1 MRYRVFV
8 CLVVTVSLLSSCK
21 KDEPTTWESNWVAPL
36 AHGRLTLSDLTADNG
51 YTDNAGIYHLY
62 FEKIISGFG
71 TSDLTQI
78 PDTNISQKFVVPI
91 TGGPFQIPGNTA
103 IITQNQNYSVETNGT
118 GLRMVKVKSGQ
129 MIVHVKSYVNA
140 YLHPS
145 FTLYNVSEVYGNNT
159 DIDFALTPGS
169 ASAPTEGY
177 YTIDM
182 SNKYVVLS
190 GTSGFDYNKL
200 STHLEIKTEQNTTAD
215 QNTIYG
221 QDSVRFELLMSD
233 IVIDYAKGY
242 FGNDT
247 YSFNETFNLAE
258 SANMPTGLLELD
270 QASFGFH
277 VTHKMGFDGKLK
289 IDNVMGL
296 NTYMN
301 TGVQLTGGN
310 LYNPFFI
317 TRSIDN
323 GGTPSVSNYDINL
336 NEGNSNITSFMG
348 SLPYSVL
355 FTGSLQLNPFG
366 NVSDGNDFFYSDQL
380 TEAKLVVDVPLR
392 LAASDLTLRDTLN
405 VEVTTDAVRVSSL
418 TLDIQNAFPM
428 EWKLNLITLGGAVV
442 ATDLNVPSGNS
453 IDALALASSSTLV
466 IPISEAQW
474 NAIKSEGK
482 LIMQVISNTP
492 SFPQLVNLYNSYFV
506 DMRVKAGV
514 VLNAEIQ

>member
-129 MIVHVKSYVNA
+129 IIVHVKSYVNA

-177 YTIDM
+177 YTVDM

-233 IVIDYAKGY
+233 LVIDYAKGY

-323 GGTPSVSNYDINL
+323 GGTASISNYDINL

-428 EWKLNLITLGGAVV
+428 EWKLNVTTMGGAVV

-453 IDALALASSSTLV
+453 IDALALATSSTLV

-474 NAIKSEGK
+474 NTIKSEGK

-492 SFPQLVNLYNSYFV
+492 SFPQLVNLYNSYFI
-506 DMRVKAGV
+506 DIRVKAGV

>member
-1 MRYRVFV
+1 MHYRIFACLIV
-8 CLVVTVSLLSSCK
+8 CISFLSSCK
-21 KDEPTTWESNWVAPL
+21 KDEPTAWESNWVAPV

-78 PDTNISQKFVVPI
+78 PDTNISQKFVVPLS
-91 TGGPFQIPGNTA
+91 GGPFQIPGNTA

-140 YLHPS
+140 YLHPT

-169 ASAPTEGY
+169 AFAPTEGY
-177 YTIDM
+177 YTVDM

-221 QDSVRFELLMSD
+221 QDSVRFELIMSD
-233 IVIDYAKGY
+233 LVIDYAKGY

-258 SANMPTGLLELD
+258 SANMPTGLLALD

-323 GGTPSVSNYDINL
+323 GGTASVSNYDIEL

-428 EWKLNLITLGGAVV
+428 EWKLDLKTLNGVEVANGLIV
-442 ATDLNVPSGNS
+442 APGNS
-453 IDALALASSSTLV
+453 VDALANSTASTLQ
-466 IPISEAQW
+466 IPISDQQW
-474 NAIKSEGK
+474 NAMKADGK
-482 LIMQVISNTP
+482 LILQVVSNTP
-492 SFPQLVNLYNSYFV
+492 SYPQLGNLCSSYFSDV
-506 DMRVKAGV
+506 RVKAGV
-514 VLNAEIQ
+514 VLNAEVE

>member
-1 MRYRVFV
+1 MRYRVFA

-323 GGTPSVSNYDINL
+323 GGTASVSNYDINL

-428 EWKLNLITLGGAVV
+428 EWKLNLTTLGGTIV

>member
-1 MRYRVFV
+1 MRSRIFV
-8 CLVVTVSLLSSCK
+8 SIIACISLLSSCK
-21 KDEPTTWESNWVAPL
+21 KDEATTWESNWVAPV

-78 PDTNISQKFVVPI
+78 PDTNISQKFVVPL

-169 ASAPTEGY
+169 ASSPTEGY
-177 YTIDM
+177 YTVDM

-190 GTSGFDYNKL
+190 GTSGFEYNKL
-200 STHLEIKTEQNTTAD
+200 STHLEIKTEYGTTAD

-221 QDSVRFELLMSD
+221 QDSVRFELIMSD
-233 IVIDYAKGY
+233 LVIDYAKGY

-258 SANMPTGLLELD
+258 SANMPTGLLALD

-323 GGTPSVSNYDINL
+323 GGTASVSNYDIDL

-366 NVSDGNDFFYSDQL
+366 NVSDGNDFFYADQL

-428 EWKLNLITLGGAVV
+428 EWKLNLTTLGGLVV
-442 ATDLNVPSGNS
+442 AEDIHVPSGNS
-453 IDALALASSSTLV
+453 IDANALATSSTLV
-466 IPISEAQW
+466 IPISESQW
-474 NAIKSEGK
+474 NIIRSEGK
-482 LIMQVISNTP
+482 LMLQVVLNTP
-492 SFPQLVNLYNSYFV
+492 SFPQLVNLYNSYFIDV
-506 DMRVKAGV
+506 RVKAGV
-514 VLNAEIQ
+514 VLNAEVE

>member
-1 MRYRVFV
+1 MRYRVFA

-51 YTDNAGIYHLY
+51 YTDNAGVYHLY

-428 EWKLNLITLGGAVV
+428 EWKLNLTTLGGAVV

>member
-1 MRYRVFV
+1 MHSKI
-8 CLVVTVSLLSSCK
+8 CLCLFACIILLSSCK
-21 KDEPTTWESNWVAPL
+21 KEEATTWESNWVAPL
-36 AHGRLTLSDLTADNG
+36 AYGRLTLSDLTADNG

-78 PDTNISQKFVVPI
+78 PDTNISQKFVVPLS
-91 TGGPFQIPGNTA
+91 GGPFQIPGNTA

-129 MIVHVKSYVNA
+129 IIVHVKSYVNA

-177 YTIDM
+177 YTVDM

-233 IVIDYAKGY
+233 LVIDYAKGY
-242 FGNDT
+242 FGNDS
-247 YSFNETFNLAE
+247 YSFDESFNLAE
-258 SANMPTGLLELD
+258 GANIPTGSLALE
-270 QASFGFH
+270 QASLGFH

-289 IDNVMGL
+289 INNVSGT
-296 NTYMN
+296 NN
-301 TGVQLTGGN
+301 ATGNNVQLSGGN
-310 LYNPFFI
+310 LYNAFFI

-323 GGTPSVSNYDINL
+323 GGTASISNYDINL

-348 SLPYSVL
+348 NLPSAISFQGNL
-355 FTGSLQLNPFG
+355 ELNPFG

-405 VEVTTDAVRVSSL
+405 VEVNTDAVRVSSL

-428 EWKLNLITLGGAVV
+428 EWKLNVTTMGGAVV

-453 IDALALASSSTLV
+453 IDALALATSSTLV

-474 NAIKSEGK
+474 NTIKSEGK
-482 LIMQVISNTP
+482 LMMQVISNTP
-492 SFPQLVNLYNSYFV
+492 SFPQLVNLYNSYFI
-506 DMRVKAGV
+506 DIRVKAGV

>member
-1 MRYRVFV
+1 MHSRIY
-8 CLVVTVSLLSSCK
+8 VSLIACIALFSSCK
-21 KDEPTTWESNWVAPL
+21 KDEPTTWESNWVAPV

-71 TSDLTQI
+71 TTDLTQI
-78 PDTNISQKFVVPI
+78 PDTNISQKFVVPL

-118 GLRMVKVKSGQ
+118 GLRLAKVKSGQ

-140 YLHPS
+140 YLHPR

-169 ASAPTEGY
+169 SAVPTEGY
-177 YTIDM
+177 YTVDM

-221 QDSVRFELLMSD
+221 QDSVRFELIMSD
-233 IVIDYAKGY
+233 LVIDYAKGY
-242 FGNDT
+242 FGNDS
-247 YSFNETFNLAE
+247 YSFDESFNLAE
-258 SANMPTGLLELD
+258 GANMPTGSLAIEH
-270 QASFGFH
+270 ASLGFN
-277 VTHKMGFDGKLK
+277 VAHKMGFDGKLK
-289 IDNVMGL
+289 INNVSGTNDGTG
-296 NTYMN
+296 NT
-301 TGVQLTGGN
+301 VQLSGGN
-310 LYNPFFI
+310 LYDPFFI

-323 GGTPSVSNYDINL
+323 GGTASVSNYDILL
-336 NEGNSNITSFMG
+336 NEGNSNITNFMG
-348 SLPYSVL
+348 NLPNTIS
-355 FTGSLQLNPFG
+355 FQGNLQLNPFG
-366 NVSDGNDFFYSDQL
+366 NVSDGNDFFYKNQL
-380 TEAKLVVDVPLR
+380 TEAKLIVDVPLR
-392 LAASDLTLRDTLN
+392 IAASDLTLRDTLS

-418 TLDIQNAFPM
+418 TMDIQNAFPM
-428 EWKLNLITLGGAVV
+428 DWKLKLYTLSGVLIAS
-442 ATDLNVPSGNS
+442 DLIVTSGNS
-453 IDALALASSSTLV
+453 IDALALPNSSTLQ
-466 IPISEAQW
+466 IPISETQW

-492 SFPQLVNLYNSYFV
+492 SFPQLVNLYNSYFIDV
-506 DMRVKAGV
+506 RVMAGV

>member
-1 MRYRVFV
+1 MHSRIY
-8 CLVVTVSLLSSCK
+8 VSLIACIALFSSCK
-21 KDEPTTWESNWVAPL
+21 KDEPTTWESNWVAPV

-71 TSDLTQI
+71 TTDLTQI
-78 PDTNISQKFVVPI
+78 PDTNISQKFVVPL

-140 YLHPS
+140 YLHPR

-169 ASAPTEGY
+169 AAAPTEGY
-177 YTIDM
+177 YTVDM

-221 QDSVRFELLMSD
+221 QDSVRFELLMSEL
-233 IVIDYAKGY
+233 VIDYAKGY
-242 FGNDT
+242 FGNDS
-247 YSFNETFNLAE
+247 YSFDESFNLAE
-258 SANMPTGLLELD
+258 GANMPTGSLAIE
-270 QASFGFH
+270 QASLGFH

-289 IDNVMGL
+289 INNVSGTNDGTG
-296 NTYMN
+296 NT
-301 TGVQLTGGN
+301 VQLSGGN
-310 LYNPFFI
+310 LYDPFFI

-323 GGTPSVSNYDINL
+323 GGTASVSNYDILL
-336 NEGNSNITSFMG
+336 NEGNSNITNFMG
-348 SLPYSVL
+348 NLPNTIS
-355 FTGSLQLNPFG
+355 FQGNLQLNPFG
-366 NVSDGNDFFYSDQL
+366 NVSDGNDFFYKNQL
-380 TEAKLVVDVPLR
+380 TEAKLIVDVPLR
-392 LAASDLTLRDTLN
+392 IAASDLTLRDTLS

-418 TLDIQNAFPM
+418 TMDIQNAFPM
-428 EWKLNLITLGGAVV
+428 DWKLKLYTLSGVLIAS
-442 ATDLNVPSGNS
+442 DLIVTSGNS
-453 IDALALASSSTLV
+453 IDALALPNSSTLQ
-466 IPISEAQW
+466 IPISETQW

-492 SFPQLVNLYNSYFV
+492 SFPQLVNLYNSYFIDV
-506 DMRVKAGV
+506 RVMAGV

>member
-1 MRYRVFV
+1 MHYRIFASLIVCVF
-8 CLVVTVSLLSSCK
+8 LLSSCK
-21 KDEPTTWESNWVAPL
+21 KDEPTTWESNWVAPV

-71 TSDLTQI
+71 TTDLTQI
-78 PDTNISQKFVVPI
+78 PDTNISQKFVVPLS
-91 TGGPFQIPGNTA
+91 GGPFQIPGNTA

-145 FTLYNVSEVYGNNT
+145 FTLYNVSEIYGNNT

-177 YTIDM
+177 YTVDM

-221 QDSVRFELLMSD
+221 QDSVRFELIMSD
-233 IVIDYAKGY
+233 LVIDYAKGY

-258 SANMPTGLLELD
+258 SANIPTGLLELE

-323 GGTPSVSNYDINL
+323 GGTASISNYDINL

-428 EWKLNLITLGGAVV
+428 EWKLNLTTLGGAVV
-442 ATDLNVPSGNS
+442 AADLNVPSGNS
-453 IDALALASSSTLV
+453 IDALALATSSTLV

-482 LIMQVISNTP
+482 LIMQVVSNTP
-492 SFPQLVNLYNSYFV
+492 SFPQLVNLYNSYFIDV
-506 DMRVKAGV
+506 LVKAGV

>member
-1 MRYRVFV
+1 MRYRVFA

-51 YTDNAGIYHLY
+51 YTDNAGVYHLY

-323 GGTPSVSNYDINL
+323 GGTASVSNYDINL

-428 EWKLNLITLGGAVV
+428 EWKLNLTTLGGAVV

>member
-1 MRYRVFV
+1 MRYRVFA

-51 YTDNAGIYHLY
+51 YTDNAGVYHLY

-405 VEVTTDAVRVSSL
+405 LEVTTDAVRVSSL

-428 EWKLNLITLGGAVV
+428 EWKLNVTTMGGAVV

-453 IDALALASSSTLV
+453 IDALALATSSTLV

-474 NAIKSEGK
+474 NTIKSEGK

-492 SFPQLVNLYNSYFV
+492 SFPQLVNLYNSYFI
-506 DMRVKAGV
+506 DIRVKAGV

>member
-1 MRYRVFV
+1 MHSRIY
-8 CLVVTVSLLSSCK
+8 VSLIACIALFSSCK
-21 KDEPTTWESNWVAPL
+21 KDEPTTWESNWVGPV

-71 TSDLTQI
+71 TTDLTQI
-78 PDTNISQKFVVPI
+78 PDTNISQKFVVPL

-140 YLHPS
+140 YLHPR

-169 ASAPTEGY
+169 AAVPTEGY
-177 YTIDM
+177 YTVDM

-233 IVIDYAKGY
+233 LVIDYAKGY
-242 FGNDT
+242 FGNDS
-247 YSFNETFNLAE
+247 YSFDESFNLAE
-258 SANMPTGLLELD
+258 GANMPTGSLAIE
-270 QASFGFH
+270 QASLGFH

-289 IDNVMGL
+289 INNVSGT
-296 NTYMN
+296 NN
-301 TGVQLTGGN
+301 ATGNNVQFSGGN
-310 LYNPFFI
+310 LYDAFFI

-323 GGTPSVSNYDINL
+323 GGTASISNYDINL

-348 SLPYSVL
+348 NLPNAIS
-355 FTGSLQLNPFG
+355 FQGNLQLNPFG
-366 NVSDGNDFFYSDQL
+366 NVSDGNDFFYENQL

-392 LAASDLTLRDTLN
+392 IAASDLTLRDTLR
-405 VEVTTDAVRVSSL
+405 VEVTTDAARVSSL
-418 TLDIQNAFPM
+418 TIDIQNAFPM
-428 EWKLNLITLGGAVV
+428 EWKLKLYTLSGVVIASDLIV
-442 ATDLNVPSGNS
+442 ATGNS
-453 IDALALASSSTLV
+453 IDAIALANSSTLQ

-482 LIMQVISNTP
+482 LIMQVVSNTP
-492 SFPQLVNLYNSYFV
+492 SFPQLVNLYNSYFIDV
-506 DMRVKAGV
+506 RVKAGV
-514 VLNAEIQ
+514 VLNAEVQ

>member
-221 QDSVRFELLMSD
+221 QDSVRFELIMSD
-233 IVIDYAKGY
+233 LVIDYAKGY

-258 SANMPTGLLELD
+258 SANMQTGLLELD

-323 GGTPSVSNYDINL
+323 GGTASVSNYDINL

-392 LAASDLTLRDTLN
+392 LAASDLKLRDTLN

-428 EWKLNLITLGGAVV
+428 EWKLNLTTLGGAIV

-482 LIMQVISNTP
+482 LIMQVISSTP

>member
-1 MRYRVFV
+1 MRYRVFA

-323 GGTPSVSNYDINL
+323 GGTASVSNYDINL

-428 EWKLNLITLGGAVV
+428 EWKLNLTTLGGAVV

>member
-1 MRYRVFV
+1 MRYKIFACLIV
-8 CLVVTVSLLSSCK
+8 CISLLSSCK
-21 KDEPTTWESNWVAPL
+21 KDEPTMWESNWVAPL

-51 YTDNAGIYHLY
+51 YTDNGGIYHLY

-71 TSDLTQI
+71 TNDLTQI
-78 PDTNISQKFVVPI
+78 PDTTISQKFVVPLS
-91 TGGPFQIPGNTA
+91 GGPFQIPGNTA

-159 DIDFALTPGS
+159 EIDFALTPGS

-177 YTIDM
+177 YTVDM
-182 SNKYVVLS
+182 SNKYVILS

-200 STHLEIKTEQNTTAD
+200 STRLEIKTEQNTTAD

-233 IVIDYAKGY
+233 LIIDYAKGY
-242 FGNDT
+242 FGNDN
-247 YSFNETFNLAE
+247 YEFNESFNLAE
-258 SANMPTGLLELD
+258 GSNMPSGLLALD
-270 QASFGFH
+270 QASLGFH

-289 IDNVMGL
+289 INNVSGTNSL
-296 NTYMN
+296 TNTN
-301 TGVQLTGGN
+301 VQLSGGN
-310 LYNPFFI
+310 LYDPFFI

-323 GGTPSVSNYDINL
+323 NGTASVSNHNINL

-348 SLPYSVL
+348 NLPGAIS
-355 FTGSLQLNPFG
+355 FQGNLQLNPFG
-366 NVSDGNDFFYSDQL
+366 NVSDGNDFFYSNQL

-428 EWKLNLITLGGAVV
+428 EWKLNLTTLGGVVV
-442 ATDLNVPSGNS
+442 ATDLNVSSGNS
-453 IDALALASSSTLV
+453 IDALALSTPSTLV

-482 LIMQVISNTP
+482 LILQVVSNTP
-492 SFPQLVNLYNSYFV
+492 SFPQLVNLYNSYFIDV
-506 DMRVKAGV
+506 RVKAGV
-514 VLNAEIQ
+514 VLNAEVE

>member
-1 MRYRVFV
+1 MHSKI
-8 CLVVTVSLLSSCK
+8 CLCLFACIILLSSCK
-21 KDEPTTWESNWVAPL
+21 KEEATTWESNWVAPL
-36 AHGRLTLSDLTADNG
+36 AFGRLTLSDLTADNG

-78 PDTNISQKFVVPI
+78 PDTNISQKFVVPLS
-91 TGGPFQIPGNTA
+91 GGPFQIPGNTA

-233 IVIDYAKGY
+233 LVIDYAKGY

-323 GGTPSVSNYDINL
+323 GGTASVSNYDINL

-428 EWKLNLITLGGAVV
+428 EWKLNLTTLGGAVV

-492 SFPQLVNLYNSYFV
+492 SFPQLVNLYNSYFL

>member
-1 MRYRVFV
+1 MRYRVFA

-51 YTDNAGIYHLY
+51 YTDNAGVYHLY

-71 TSDLTQI
+71 TSDLTHI

-428 EWKLNLITLGGAVV
+428 EWKLNLTTLGGAVV

>member
-159 DIDFALTPGS
+159 DVDFALTPGS

-258 SANMPTGLLELD
+258 SANMPTGLLALD

-428 EWKLNLITLGGAVV
+428 EWKLNLTTLGGAVV

-492 SFPQLVNLYNSYFV
+492 SFPQLVNLYNSYFL

>member
-1 MRYRVFV
+1 MHSKI
-8 CLVVTVSLLSSCK
+8 CLCLFACIILLSSCK
-21 KDEPTTWESNWVAPL
+21 KEEATTWESNWVAPL
-36 AHGRLTLSDLTADNG
+36 AYGRLTLSDLTAENG

-78 PDTNISQKFVVPI
+78 PDTNISQKFVVPLS
-91 TGGPFQIPGNTA
+91 GGPFQIPGNTA

-129 MIVHVKSYVNA
+129 IIVHVKSYVNA

-177 YTIDM
+177 YTVDM

-233 IVIDYAKGY
+233 LVIDYAKGY

-323 GGTPSVSNYDINL
+323 GGTASISNYDINL

-428 EWKLNLITLGGAVV
+428 EWKLNVTTMGGAVV

-453 IDALALASSSTLV
+453 IDALALATSSTLV

-474 NAIKSEGK
+474 NTIKSEGK

-492 SFPQLVNLYNSYFV
+492 SFPQLVNLYNSYFI
-506 DMRVKAGV
+506 DIRVKAGV

>member
-1 MRYRVFV
+1 MRYRVFA

-51 YTDNAGIYHLY
+51 YTDNAGVYHLY

-323 GGTPSVSNYDINL
+323 GGTASVSNYDINL

-428 EWKLNLITLGGAVV
+428 EWKLNLTTLGGAIV

>member
-1 MRYRVFV
+1 V
-8 CLVVTVSLLSSCK
+8 
-21 KDEPTTWESNWVAPL
+21 

-51 YTDNAGIYHLY
+51 YTDNAGVYHLY

-78 PDTNISQKFVVPI
+78 PDTNISQKFVVPLS
-91 TGGPFQIPGNTA
+91 GGPFQIPGNTA

-118 GLRMVKVKSGQ
+118 GLRVVKVKSGQ

-159 DIDFALTPGS
+159 EIDFALTPGTS
-169 ASAPTEGY
+169 AAPTEGY
-177 YTIDM
+177 YTVDM
-182 SNKYVVLS
+182 SNKYVALS
-190 GTSGFDYNKL
+190 GTTGFDYNKL
-200 STHLEIKTEQNTTAD
+200 ATHLEIRTEQNTTSD

-221 QDSVRFELLMSD
+221 QDSVRFELMMSD
-233 IVIDYAKGY
+233 LVIDYAKGY

-258 SANMPTGLLELD
+258 SANMPTGMLALD

-296 NTYMN
+296 NSYMN

-317 TRSIDN
+317 TRSIDE
-323 GGTPSVSNYDINL
+323 GGAASISNYDINL

-348 SLPYSVL
+348 SLPHDIL

-380 TEAKLVVDVPLR
+380 TEAKLIVDVPLR
-392 LAASDLTLRDTLN
+392 LAASELTLRDTLN
-405 VEVTTDAVRVSSL
+405 VEITADAARVSSL
-418 TLDIQNAFPM
+418 ILDIQNAFPM
-428 EWKLNLITLGGAVV
+428 EWKLNLITLSGVV
-442 ATDLNVPSGNS
+442 IASDLLVASGNS
-453 IDALALASSSTLV
+453 IDAFALPTSSSLQ
-466 IPISEAQW
+466 IPISESQW

-482 LIMQVISNTP
+482 IIMQVIANTP
-492 SFPQLVNLYNSYFV
+492 SYPQLVNLYNSYFIDV
-506 DMRVKAGV
+506 RVKVGV
-514 VLNAEIQ
+514 VLNAEVQ

>member
-1 MRYRVFV
+1 MHSKI
-8 CLVVTVSLLSSCK
+8 CLCLFACIILLSSCK
-21 KDEPTTWESNWVAPL
+21 KEEATTWQTNWVAPL

-91 TGGPFQIPGNTA
+91 AGGPFQIPGNTA

-129 MIVHVKSYVNA
+129 IIVHVKSYVNA

-177 YTIDM
+177 YTVDM

-233 IVIDYAKGY
+233 LVIDYAKGY
-242 FGNDT
+242 FGNDS
-247 YSFNETFNLAE
+247 YSFDESFNLAE
-258 SANMPTGLLELD
+258 GANIPTGSLALE
-270 QASFGFH
+270 QASLGFH

-289 IDNVMGL
+289 INNVSGT
-296 NTYMN
+296 NN
-301 TGVQLTGGN
+301 ATGNNVQLSGGN
-310 LYNPFFI
+310 LYNAFFI

-323 GGTPSVSNYDINL
+323 GGTASISNYDINL

-348 SLPYSVL
+348 NLPSAISFQGNL
-355 FTGSLQLNPFG
+355 ELNPFG

-405 VEVTTDAVRVSSL
+405 VEVNTDAVRVSSL

-428 EWKLNLITLGGAVV
+428 EWKLNVTTMGGAVV

-453 IDALALASSSTLV
+453 IDALALATSSTLV

-474 NAIKSEGK
+474 NTIKSEGK
-482 LIMQVISNTP
+482 LMMQVISNTP
-492 SFPQLVNLYNSYFV
+492 SFPQLVNLYNSYFI
-506 DMRVKAGV
+506 DIRVKAGV

>member
-221 QDSVRFELLMSD
+221 QDSVRFELIMSD
-233 IVIDYAKGY
+233 LVIDYAKGY

-258 SANMPTGLLELD
+258 SANMPTGLLDLD

-323 GGTPSVSNYDINL
+323 GGTASVSNYDINL

-380 TEAKLVVDVPLR
+380 TEAKLVLDVPLR

-428 EWKLNLITLGGAVV
+428 EWKLKLYTLSGVLIASDLIV
-442 ATDLNVPSGNS
+442 ASGNS
-453 IDALALASSSTLV
+453 IDAIALANSSTLQ
-466 IPISEAQW
+466 IPISESQW

>member
-1 MRYRVFV
+1 MRYRVFA

-51 YTDNAGIYHLY
+51 YTDNAGVYHLY

-323 GGTPSVSNYDINL
+323 GGTASVSNYDINL

-366 NVSDGNDFFYSDQL
+366 NISDGNDFFYSDQL

-428 EWKLNLITLGGAVV
+428 EWKLNLTTLGGTIV

>member
-1 MRYRVFV
+1 MHSKI
-8 CLVVTVSLLSSCK
+8 CLCLFACIILLSSCK
-21 KDEPTTWESNWVAPL
+21 KEEATTWESNWVAPL
-36 AHGRLTLSDLTADNG
+36 AYGRLTLSDLTADNG

-177 YTIDM
+177 YTVDM

-233 IVIDYAKGY
+233 LVIDYAKGY

-247 YSFNETFNLAE
+247 YTFNETFNLAE

-310 LYNPFFI
+310 LYDPFFI

-323 GGTPSVSNYDINL
+323 GGTASVSNYDINL

-366 NVSDGNDFFYSDQL
+366 NVSDGNDFLYSDQL

-405 VEVTTDAVRVSSL
+405 VEVTKDAVRVSSL

-428 EWKLNLITLGGAVV
+428 EWKLNLTTLGGAVV

-453 IDALALASSSTLV
+453 IDLLALASSSTLV

-474 NAIKSEGK
+474 NTIKSEGK
-482 LIMQVISNTP
+482 LIMQVISSTP

>member
-1 MRYRVFV
+1 V
-8 CLVVTVSLLSSCK
+8 
-21 KDEPTTWESNWVAPL
+21 

-51 YTDNAGIYHLY
+51 YTDNAGVYHLY

-78 PDTNISQKFVVPI
+78 PDTNISQKFVVPLS
-91 TGGPFQIPGNTA
+91 GGPFQIPGNTA

-159 DIDFALTPGS
+159 EIDFALTPGTS
-169 ASAPTEGY
+169 AAPTEGY
-177 YTIDM
+177 YTVDM

-190 GTSGFDYNKL
+190 GTTGFDYNKL
-200 STHLEIKTEQNTTAD
+200 ATHLEIRTEQNTTAD

-221 QDSVRFELLMSD
+221 QDSVRFELIMSD
-233 IVIDYAKGY
+233 LVIDYAKGY

-247 YSFNETFNLAE
+247 YSFNETFSLAE
-258 SANMPTGLLELD
+258 SANMPTGLLALD

-277 VTHKMGFDGKLK
+277 MTHKMGFDGKLK

-301 TGVQLTGGN
+301 TGVWLTGGN
-310 LYNPFFI
+310 LLNPFFI
-317 TRSIDN
+317 TRSIDE
-323 GGTPSVSNYDINL
+323 GGAASISNYDINL

-348 SLPYSVL
+348 SLPHDIL

-380 TEAKLVVDVPLR
+380 TEAKLIVDVPLR
-392 LAASDLTLRDTLN
+392 LAASELTLRDTLN
-405 VEVTTDAVRVSSL
+405 VEITADAARVSSL
-418 TLDIQNAFPM
+418 ILDIQNAFPM
-428 EWKLNLITLGGAVV
+428 EWKLNLITLSGVV
-442 ATDLNVPSGNS
+442 IASDLLVASGNS
-453 IDALALASSSTLV
+453 IDAFALPTSSSLQ
-466 IPISEAQW
+466 IPISESQW

-482 LIMQVISNTP
+482 IIMQVIANTP
-492 SFPQLVNLYNSYFV
+492 SYPQLVNLYNSYFIDV
-506 DMRVKAGV
+506 RVKVGV
-514 VLNAEIQ
+514 VLNAEVQ

>member
-1 MRYRVFV
+1 MHSRIRLFLFAFV
-8 CLVVTVSLLSSCK
+8 ALFSSCK
-21 KDEPTTWESNWVAPL
+21 REEPTSWESNWVAPL
-36 AHGRLTLSDLTADNG
+36 AYGRLTLSDLTADNG
-51 YTDNAGIYHLY
+51 YSDSEGIYHLF
-62 FEKIISGFG
+62 FEKLISGFG

-78 PDTNISQKFVVPI
+78 PDTNISQKFVVPLS
-91 TGGPFQIPGNTA
+91 GGPFQIPGNTA
-103 IITQNQNYSVETNGT
+103 IITQNQNYNVETNGT

-159 DIDFALTPGS
+159 DIDFALNPGS

-177 YTIDM
+177 YTVDM
-182 SNKYVVLS
+182 ANKYVVLS
-190 GTSGFDYNKL
+190 GTTGFDYNKL
-200 STHLEIKTEQNTTAD
+200 STHLEIRTEQNTTAD

-221 QDSVRFELLMSD
+221 QDSVRFELIMSD
-233 IVIDYAKGY
+233 LVIDYAKGY

-258 SANMPTGLLELD
+258 SANMPTGMLALD

-301 TGVQLTGGN
+301 TGVWLTGGN
-310 LYNPFFI
+310 LHNPFFI
-317 TRSIDN
+317 TRSIDE
-323 GGTPSVSNYDINL
+323 GGTASISNYDINL

-348 SLPYSVL
+348 SLPYAVL
-355 FTGSLQLNPFG
+355 VTGSLQLNPFG

-392 LAASDLTLRDTLN
+392 LAASDLTLRDTLD

-428 EWKLNLITLGGAVV
+428 EWKLNLTTLGGVVV
-442 ATDLNVPSGNS
+442 AEDLNVPNGNS
-453 IDALALASSSTLV
+453 IDALALATSSTLV
-466 IPISEAQW
+466 IPISESQW

-482 LIMQVISNTP
+482 LILQVVSNTP
-492 SFPQLVNLYNSYFV
+492 SFPQLVNLYNSYFIDV
-506 DMRVKAGV
+506 RVKAGV
-514 VLNAEIQ
+514 VLNAEVQ

>member
-1 MRYRVFV
+1 MRHRIFACLIV
-8 CLVVTVSLLSSCK
+8 CISLFSSCK
-21 KDEPTTWESNWVAPL
+21 KDEATTWESNWVAPV

-78 PDTNISQKFVVPI
+78 PDTNISQKFVVPLS
-91 TGGPFQIPGNTA
+91 GGPFQIPGNTA

-140 YLHPS
+140 YLHPT

-159 DIDFALTPGS
+159 EIDFALTPGS
-169 ASAPTEGY
+169 AAAPTEGY
-177 YTIDM
+177 YTVDM

-221 QDSVRFELLMSD
+221 QDSVRFELIMSD
-233 IVIDYAKGY
+233 LVIDYAKGY

-258 SANMPTGLLELD
+258 SANMPTGLLALD

-323 GGTPSVSNYDINL
+323 GGTASVSNYDINL

-348 SLPYSVL
+348 GLPYSVL

-405 VEVTTDAVRVSSL
+405 VEVNTDAVRVSSL

-428 EWKLNLITLGGAVV
+428 EWKLNLTTLGGVVV
-442 ATDLNVPSGNS
+442 AADLNVPNGNS
-453 IDALALASSSTLV
+453 IDALALATSSTLV

-474 NAIKSEGK
+474 NTIKSEGK
-482 LIMQVISNTP
+482 LILQVVSNTP
-492 SFPQLVNLYNSYFV
+492 SFPQLVNLYSSYFIDV
-506 DMRVKAGV
+506 RVKAGV
-514 VLNAEIQ
+514 VLNAEVE

>member
-1 MRYRVFV
+1 MHSRIY
-8 CLVVTVSLLSSCK
+8 VSLIACIALFSSCK
-21 KDEPTTWESNWVAPL
+21 KDEPTTWESNWVVPV

-71 TSDLTQI
+71 TTDLTQI
-78 PDTNISQKFVVPI
+78 PDTNISQKFVVPLS
-91 TGGPFQIPGNTA
+91 GGPFQIPGNTA

-169 ASAPTEGY
+169 AAAPTEGY
-177 YTIDM
+177 YTVDM

-200 STHLEIKTEQNTTAD
+200 STHLEIRTEQNTTAD

-233 IVIDYAKGY
+233 LVIDYAKGY
-242 FGNDT
+242 FGNDS
-247 YSFNETFNLAE
+247 YSFDESFNLAE
-258 SANMPTGLLELD
+258 GANMPTGSLAIG
-270 QASFGFH
+270 QASLGFH

-289 IDNVMGL
+289 INNVSGT
-296 NTYMN
+296 NN
-301 TGVQLTGGN
+301 ATGNSVQLSGGN
-310 LYNPFFI
+310 LYDAFFI

-323 GGTPSVSNYDINL
+323 GGTASISNYDINL

-348 SLPYSVL
+348 NLPNAIS
-355 FTGSLQLNPFG
+355 FQGNLQLNPFG
-366 NVSDGNDFFYSDQL
+366 NVSDGNDFFYENQL
-380 TEAKLVVDVPLR
+380 TEAKLIVDVPLR
-392 LAASDLTLRDTLN
+392 IAASDLTLRDTLN

-442 ATDLNVPSGNS
+442 AADLNVPSGNS
-453 IDALALASSSTLV
+453 IDALALATSSTLV

-482 LIMQVISNTP
+482 LIMQVVSNTP
-492 SFPQLVNLYNSYFV
+492 SFPQLVNLYNSYFIDV
-506 DMRVKAGV
+506 LVKAGV